1 MDLSLPEATVASR
14 VRDACLSSG
23 FFYRALSLCLLS
35 LIKHTLKRFAKES
48 VPESNKFLMNAVLL
62 AVVNHGVSE
71 ELIAEVF
78 QQNRAFFALPA
89 EQKRLILADSNNRQI
104 LGPSPIHLAYVQGAS
119 RAAAA

>member
-1 MDLSLPEATVASR
+1 MLAGAHRKMKLRCVCRCTLQLHTTATS
-14 VRDACLSSG
+14 CQ
-23 FFYRALSLCLLS
+23 
-35 LIKHTLKRFAKES
+35 KNK

-104 LGPSPIHLAYVQGAS
+104 LGPSPIHLAYVQGGS